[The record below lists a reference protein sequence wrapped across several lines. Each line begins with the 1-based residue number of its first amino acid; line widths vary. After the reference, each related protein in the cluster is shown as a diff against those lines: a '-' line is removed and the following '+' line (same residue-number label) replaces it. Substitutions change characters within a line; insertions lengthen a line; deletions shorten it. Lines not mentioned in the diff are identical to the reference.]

1 MQCKIITGF
10 GKTICQRL
18 EDKLKEHKSKNTEP
32 FKIPVSPVLL
42 PRGQI
47 SKQTFNQEIS
57 PVKDKVRS
65 NPFVEEENDHHSV
78 EDDYQF
84 ALQLS
89 QVQSC
94 RWDFPQ
100 HSVMERITNL
110 GT

>member
-18 EDKLKEHKSKNTEP
+18 ENKLKEHKSKNTEQ

-57 PVKDKVRS
+57 PVKDKAKH
-65 NPFVEEENDHHSV
+65 NPFVEEENDQPSV
-78 EDDYQF
+78 EDDFQF

-89 QVQSC
+89 QDKSWT
-94 RWDFPQ
+94 WD
-100 HSVMERITNL
+100 STL
-110 GT
+110 TTSL

>member
-1 MQCKIITGF
+1 M
-10 GKTICQRL
+10 
-18 EDKLKEHKSKNTEP
+18 
-32 FKIPVSPVLL
+32 
-42 PRGQI
+42 
-47 SKQTFNQEIS
+47 
-57 PVKDKVRS
+57 KDKAKH